1 MMSEDK
7 KEKTITDRSGIFRPN
22 RFGALWRFGAV
33 AAIAL
38 VISAVYFGVRGSP
51 TDTAGNAS
59 VIIPSPGDSTHAA
72 GSKPSLFQSAY
83 PKIDQPEPQGPSEL
97 EIKLSK
103 VEDSLTSLD
112 ERLAALA
119 SIPPAD
125 PSAAFDA
132 KVATLEASG
141 KSIRGL
147 LEKTRKENEDERA
160 EEKRRRDALQ
170 MELTELRAQMMARP
184 VSFGSSSTADEEAQA
199 EAEHRREIARLR
211 LEAELAAQERA
222 AMRKLEEDIA
232 AQEHTRRIELANIE
246 KLQTAQFERAKFE
259 RDRELLE
266 LEARLRANE
275 ISVERA
281 AAERERIAAKQKAE
295 TERLR
300 TKAES
305 VAAEAKA
312 AVERREEAE
321 KARRE
326 SGGIVIDDTGAAIG
340 NSTQVVGIG
349 ETATT
354 LSVTGTA
361 SRLLLEGTVI
371 PGVLET
377 AIQSDMPGSIRAVVD
392 EDVWAADAGQIV
404 LPKGS
409 RLIGRYEAGLSQG
422 QSRVLIAWSR
432 IVTPDHRSIALNSSG
447 VDRLGRSGLSGDVD
461 QHFTTKF
468 EAAFLISAVSAIG
481 QFGANVGLPRAE
493 LREAL
498 NAGSETVTE
507 TANDALG
514 EYLSIPPTIHIDQ
527 GTPINVFVQQD
538 VFL

>member
-1 MMSEDK
+1 MMSEDQE
-7 KEKTITDRSGIFRPN
+7 EKTITDRSARFRPN

-33 AAIAL
+33 TAIAL
-38 VISAVYFGVRGSP
+38 VISAGYFGVRGSP
-51 TDTAGNAS
+51 TDAAS
-59 VIIPSPGDSTHAA
+59 NTTVSIPLPGDSTRAA

-83 PKIDQPEPQGPSEL
+83 PKIDQPEPEGPSEL
-97 EIKLSK
+97 ELKLSR

-112 ERLAALA
+112 ERLAALT

-125 PSAAFDA
+125 PSTAFDA
-132 KVATLEASG
+132 KVASLEASG
-141 KSIRGL
+141 KSIREL

-184 VSFGSSSTADEEAQA
+184 VSFGSSSAADEEAQA
-199 EAEHRREIARLR
+199 EAEHRREMARLR
-211 LEAELAAQERA
+211 LEAGLAAQERA
-222 AMRKLEEDIA
+222 AIRKLEEDLA
-232 AQEHTRRIELANIE
+232 AQEHTRRIELAKIE
-246 KLQTAQFERAKFE
+246 KLQTEQCERAKFE

-281 AAERERIAAKQKAE
+281 AAARERIAAEQKVEA
-295 TERLR
+295 ERLR
-300 TKAES
+300 EKAEAA
-305 VAAEAKA
+305 AAELKA
-312 AVERREEAE
+312 AAERREEAE

-326 SGGIVIDDTGAAIG
+326 SGGIVIDDTGSALG
-340 NSTQVVGIG
+340 DGTQLAGLG
-349 ETATT
+349 PTEPT
-354 LSVTGTA
+354 LSMAGNA

-371 PGVLET
+371 PGILET
-377 AIQSDMPGSIRAVVD
+377 AIQSDMPGSIRAVVN
-392 EDVWAADAGQIV
+392 EDVWASDAGQIV

-432 IVTPDHRSIALNSSG
+432 IVTPDHRSISLNSSG
-447 VDRLGRSGLSGDVD
+447 VDGLGRSGLSGDVD
-461 QHFTTKF
+461 QHFATKF

-498 NAGSETVTE
+498 NTGSETVTE
-507 TANDALG
+507 TASDALG
-514 EYLSIPPTIHIDQ
+514 DYLSIPPTIHVDQ

>member
-1 MMSEDK
+1 MMSEDQ
-7 KEKTITDRSGIFRPN
+7 KEKTITDRSDSFRPN
-22 RFGALWRFGAV
+22 RLGVLWRFGAV
-33 AAIAL
+33 TAIAL
-38 VISAVYFGVRGSP
+38 VISAGYFGVRDSP
-51 TDTAGNAS
+51 IDTVSNTTVS
-59 VIIPSPGDSTHAA
+59 IPSPGDSTYAA

-83 PKIDQPEPQGPSEL
+83 PKIDQPEPEGPSDL

-103 VEDSLTSLD
+103 VEDSLSSLD

-119 SIPPAD
+119 AIPPAD
-125 PSAAFDA
+125 PPAAFDA
-132 KVATLEASG
+132 KVASLEASG
-141 KSIRGL
+141 KSIRDL

-184 VSFGSSSTADEEAQA
+184 VSFGSSSVADEEAQA
-199 EAEHRREIARLR
+199 EAEHRREMARLR

-222 AMRKLEEDIA
+222 AMRKLEEDLA

-281 AAERERIAAKQKAE
+281 AAERERIAAEQKEEA
-295 TERLR
+295 ERLR
-300 TKAES
+300 EKTEAGAAES
-305 VAAEAKA
+305 KA
-312 AVERREEAE
+312 AMERREEAE

-326 SGGIVIDDTGAAIG
+326 SGGIVIDDTGSALG
-340 NSTQVVGIG
+340 DGTQVAGLG
-349 ETATT
+349 PTETT
-354 LSVTGTA
+354 LSIAGNA
-361 SRLLLEGTVI
+361 SGLLLEGTVI

-377 AIQSDMPGSIRAVVD
+377 AIQSDMPGSIRAVVN

-432 IVTPDHRSIALNSSG
+432 VVTPDHRSIVLDSSG
-447 VDRLGRSGLSGDVD
+447 VDGLGRSGLSGDVD
-461 QHFTTKF
+461 QHFATKF

-481 QFGANVGLPRAE
+481 QFGANVGLSRAE
-493 LREAL
+493 FREAL
-498 NAGSETVTE
+498 NTGSETVTE
-507 TANDALG
+507 TASNALG
-514 EYLSIPPTIHIDQ
+514 DYLSISPTIHIDQ